1 MNHYANQLAEKR
13 AKLITDAQA
22 LINQEN
28 VSAETRTKFD
38 AMISD
43 AKALAEDIERIKQAD
58 ILEAESRSSQRPPLP
73 APGTSGADT
82 PEVRNRKEAEA
93 FRQYMLTG
101 NISAENRSYVRM
113 TAAEKRDVSNGM
125 TEATNGIIVPTL
137 FRPDVEIA
145 LKAYGGAINVV
156 RTITT
161 ENGNPLVW
169 PMSNDTANMST
180 VVGEANLIPE
190 NDISF
195 TGKTLN
201 TEKFSTGIVKVSK
214 ELLQDAAFDLAAFI
228 RDAFSVREYRGVNAA
243 ITLGT
248 QSGLIDGL
256 VPSVISSGAT
266 VSAASGDVTK
276 ISYADLVALYTKID
290 PAYQVNAS
298 WMWSGSTLGLL
309 AGVTDTLGRP
319 LFIPSPNAGAFD
331 TLLGKPVVLNQSMA
345 NPAASDT
352 AVLFGDFSKYILR
365 NVLDLEIVKLSERY
379 AEYGMVAFLGLS
391 RHGGR
396 YLNAG
401 GNPIA
406 ALVQSAT

>member
-1 MNHYANQLAEKR
+1 MNQYANTLAEKR
-13 AKLITDAQA
+13 AKLITEAQA
-22 LINQEN
+22 LLNQDTI
-28 VSAETRTKFD
+28 STETRTKFD
-38 AMISD
+38 AMIAD
-43 AKALAEDIERIKQAD
+43 AATIGEDIARINQAD
-58 ILEAESRSSQRPPLP
+58 TLEAETRSTQRPPLP
-73 APGTSGADT
+73 NPSGNT
-82 PEVRNRKEAEA
+82 ETTEQRNRKEADA
-93 FRQYMLTG
+93 FRQYLLTG
-101 NISAENRSYVRM
+101 QVSSENRSYVRM
-113 TAAEKRDVSNGM
+113 TAPERRDVSNGM
-125 TEATNGIIVPTL
+125 TEAGNGIIVPTL
-137 FRPDVEIA
+137 FRPDVEVA

-161 ENGNPLVW
+161 ETGNPLVW
-169 PMSNDTANMST
+169 PMNNDTANAST

-190 NDISF
+190 NDLTF

-214 ELLQDAAFDLAAFI
+214 ELLQDAAFDLSAFI
-228 RDAFSVREYRGVNAA
+228 RDAFAVREYRGVNNA

-248 QSGLIDGL
+248 SSGLIDGL
-256 VPSVISSGAT
+256 VPSVLASGAT
-266 VSAASGDVTK
+266 VTAQSGDVSK
-276 ISYADLVALYTKID
+276 ISYADLIKLYVAVD
-290 PAYQVNAS
+290 SAYQANAS

-309 AGVTDTLGRP
+309 AGVVDTLGRP
-319 LFIPSPNAGAFD
+319 LFIPNPNAGAFD

-345 NPAASDT
+345 SPAVSDT

-401 GNPIA
+401 TNPIA
-406 ALVQSAT
+406 ALVQAAS